1 MRHFLLIFSA
11 MLSNSLAAQVAPWPT
26 YQEIASHYFSHYL
39 EPEKDD
45 EGRRLQFSRRPDGYY
60 AEIVLYVERPAAVE
74 LIYDFKA
81 NAYRDLSDQFKRRPS
96 DPVSSDEHAQ
106 ITRQRVE
113 NFIAQQYN
121 LEQYDDLPYF
131 GYRGWYKD
139 VVARYE
145 NADRELSSWEM
156 LALCIAYRYT
166 AAARLNHGVNFAD
179 PADRFDQPS
188 ARGSLSEEQIKTFVD
203 IIEKEMATYEKIISI
218 DPDYMTPISPIKT
231 RYANEMTGAFVSL
244 MYNQDEKAARQI
256 LRQGVYGPFLL
267 QMGRNLLNSC
277 PPNSV
282 LFTSGDSDTYPLY
295 YLQATENLRTD
306 VIIVN
311 LSLLVLPRYL
321 QMLYEGP
328 FGAQPLKT
336 GLPPKFFEKIIVAY
350 EASDTEESSPLPI
363 EALYQALADTTS
375 YLISAYDPY
384 LYNIYIPSVSYQL
397 QVPPGI
403 AGFDGAAIERITV
416 PGSSGYLLSDRFFL
430 LDLLEANAWQR
441 PAYFAPTVDFRPY
454 PGIQDYMVWEGLL
467 LRFYPRETAN
477 TLMSSFRDVLQFPI
491 HRERS
496 EQLWSETYRF
506 DTTEIVALNGLSPLN
521 YSALL
526 GGLRL
531 MQELQTQGEND
542 RVRALGE
549 HLIQN
554 FSDRRD
560 PWGGVWVYIAQT
572 LAQAGD
578 LATAERIFFKVLDN
592 CEQNRLTD
600 HNEQLLF
607 TLRESICSSANEW
620 KMKKLIRRCNGK

>member
-1 MRHFLLIFSA
+1 MRCLTFFFLMAVPSA
-11 MLSNSLAAQVAPWPT
+11 ALTQIESHPT
-26 YQEIASHYFSHYL
+26 YQEVVTHYFSHYL

-45 EGRRLQFSRRPDGYY
+45 EYRRLQFSRRPEGYY
-60 AEIVLYVERPAAVE
+60 AEIVLYVESPVAVE
-74 LIYDFKA
+74 LLYDFKA
-81 NAYRDLSDQFKRRPS
+81 RAYRDLSDQFKRRPS
-96 DPVSSDEHAQ
+96 DPVPGDEYAQ
-106 ITRQRVE
+106 ITRQRAE
-113 NFIAQQYN
+113 NFIAQQHN

-166 AAARLNHGVNFAD
+166 AAAMLNHGVNFAD
-179 PADRFDQPS
+179 PADRFDQPP

-203 IIEKEMATYEKIISI
+203 VIEKEMATYEKIISI

-244 MYNQDEKAARQI
+244 MYNQNEKAARRI
-256 LRQGVYGPFLL
+256 FRLGVYGPFLL
-267 QMGRNLLNSC
+267 QMGRNWLNSC

-282 LFTSGDSDTYPLY
+282 LFTYGDTDTYPLY
-295 YLQATENLRTD
+295 YLQAVENLRTD

-336 GLPPKFFEKIIVAY
+336 GLPPKFFEKVVVAY
-350 EASDTEESSPLPI
+350 EAPYTEESSPLPI
-363 EALYQALADTTS
+363 EALYQVLADTAS
-375 YLISAYDPY
+375 YSISAYDPFQ
-384 LYNIYIPSVSYQL
+384 YNIFIPSVSYQL

-403 AGFDGAAIERITV
+403 AGFDGAAVERITL
-416 PGSSGYLLSDRFFL
+416 PGSPGYLLSDRFFL
-430 LDLLEANAWQR
+430 LDLLAANAWRR
-441 PAYFAPTVDFRPY
+441 PAYFVPTVDFNRY
-454 PGIQDYMVWEGLL
+454 PGLPDFLVWEGLL

-477 TLMSSFRDVLQFPI
+477 THISSFGDVLQFPI

-506 DTTEIVALNGLSPLN
+506 DTTEIVALNGLYPLN

-572 LAQAGD
+572 LAKAGD

-592 CEQNRLTD
+592 CELNRLTD
-600 HNEQLLF
+600 HNEERLLAIW
-607 TLRESICSSANEW
+607 ESVCSSANEW
-620 KMKKLIRRCNGK
+620 KMKRLIRSCKGK